1 LITPS
6 PPIVPVECTTCSSV
20 LQLRAPTTIRD
31 PNDRAARLN
40 PWRPRGFH
48 PRRRGSPLFSP
59 ANSLGGSSARLQVPR
74 AQFYAWARSVAS
86 LECTVAVPASTP
98 HTGVSGLWLVAVHD
112 AGGLRA
118 SPYKSTGE
126 IQVRSHRQ
134 RSRDIQLRC
143 GGHNQEFRRHWQRSS
158 VRERKT
164 TKTTA
169 LTNSSHMSGRQK
181 AQARAE

>member
-59 ANSLGGSSARLQVPR
+59 ANSLGGSSARWQVPR
-74 AQFYAWARSVAS
+74 AKFYAWARLVAS
-86 LECTVAVPASTP
+86 LECVVAVPTSTP
-98 HTGVSGLWLVAVHD
+98 HTGVSGRWLVAVHD

-118 SPYKSTGE
+118 SPYKSTRE
-126 IQVRSHRQ
+126 IRVRSHRQ
-134 RSRDIQLRC
+134 RSRDIQLRW
-143 GGHNQEFRRHWQRSS
+143 GGAAKSSGGIGGGVLFASARQRRRPP
-158 VRERKT
+158 
-164 TKTTA
+164 
-169 LTNSSHMSGRQK
+169 
-181 AQARAE
+181 